1 MKVLSFVV
9 IGIVIWGLSWIWPQV
24 NGLLTPPITIGIVS
38 GLGAAAF
45 AYTLI
50 QRFNNDHCNAGSSQD
65 HTSRPMPITAI
76 R

>member
-1 MKVLSFVV
+1 M
-9 IGIVIWGLSWIWPQV
+9 IGLAV
-24 NGLLTPPITIGIVS
+24 

-50 QRFNNDHCNAGSSQD
+50 QHLNNDNGNAGNSQD
-65 HTSRPMPITAI
+65 HNSRPMPITAI